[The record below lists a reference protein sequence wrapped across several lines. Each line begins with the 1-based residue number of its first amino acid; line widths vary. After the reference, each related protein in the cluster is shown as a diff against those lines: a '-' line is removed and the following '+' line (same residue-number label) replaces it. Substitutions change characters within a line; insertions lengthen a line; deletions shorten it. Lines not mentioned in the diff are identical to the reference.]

1 MLILGTQQCQLVC
14 GNSASAYY
22 FGAVKDGT
30 KCVPNGKDNDVCVQ
44 GACKVSLCKKKF
56 LTRNVHNC
64 WWDNVQ
70 LYNRLRIFWPSI
82 TDVQQYNLIDV
93 IFWLENWLWFGT
105 WVRKCD
111 RPMWYLQRFRKH
123 MWTNYWGWYES
134 KHESRF
140 VTVISLCSSKFRH
153 LKG

>member
-56 LTRNVHNC
+56 LACMCTAVGETMFN
-64 WWDNVQ
+64 
-70 LYNRLRIFWPSI
+70 YI
-82 TDVQQYNLIDV
+82 TDCGFSDLA
-93 IFWLENWLWFGT
+93 
-105 WVRKCD
+105 
-111 RPMWYLQRFRKH
+111 
-123 MWTNYWGWYES
+123 
-134 KHESRF
+134 SRMYSN
-140 VTVISLCSSKFRH
+140 TIL
-153 LKG
+153 